1 MNVND
6 IRALFPILHQ
16 QVNGHPL
23 VYFDSAA
30 TSQKPLPVIEALD
43 RYYREYNSNVHRG
56 VHTLGTKA
64 TDAYEGAREKV
75 RRFLNAQS
83 AQEIIFTRGTTA
95 SLNLVA
101 SSYGRANVKEGDE
114 IVITYMEHHSN
125 LIPWQQL
132 AKQTGATLKYIPMQ
146 EDGTIDLRDVEAT
159 VTEAAK
165 IVAIAHVSNVLGTIN
180 PVREIARIAHKRGA
194 VVVVDA
200 AQSAP
205 HMKVDVQ
212 ELDCDFLALSGHK
225 MCGPTGI
232 GVLYGKKKWLE
243 QMEPVEFGGEMIDFV
258 ELYDSTWKE
267 LPWKFEGG
275 TPIIAGAIGLGAA
288 IDFLEQVGL
297 DAIAAHEHELAQYAL
312 ERLAGIDG
320 VTVYG
325 PKERA
330 GLVTFNIDGV
340 HPHDVATVLDA
351 EGIAIRAG
359 HHCAQPLMKWLGV
372 TATAG
377 RAFTFTI
384 RKRKSTGSSPHYR
397 KRRSTSAMSS
407 NHPLDQLYRQVIMDH
422 YKNPRNRG
430 VLEGTNVDVNMNN
443 PTCGD
448 RIHLTMKVEDG
459 KVADVKFEGEGC
471 SISMSSASMMTQ
483 AIKGKTVEE
492 ALRLAHIFS
501 DMIQGKEYDD
511 SVDLGDIEALQGVSK
526 FPARIKCATL
536 AWKALEKG
544 LHHH

>member
-232 GVLYGKKKWLE
+232 GVLYGKKKLLE

-372 TATAG
+372 TATA
-377 RAFTFTI
+377 RASF
-384 RKRKSTGSSPHYR
+384 Y
-397 KRRSTSAMSS
+397 
-407 NHPLDQLYRQVIMDH
+407 LYNTKEEI
-422 YKNPRNRG
+422 
-430 VLEGTNVDVNMNN
+430 
-443 PTCGD
+443 D
-448 RIHLTMKVEDG
+448 RFI
-459 KVADVKFEGEGC
+459 A
-471 SISMSSASMMTQ
+471 
-483 AIKGKTVEE
+483 
-492 ALRLAHIFS
+492 ALQKA
-501 DMIQGKEYDD
+501 KEYF
-511 SVDLGDIEALQGVSK
+511 SHV
-526 FPARIKCATL
+526 F
-536 AWKALEKG
+536 
-544 LHHH
+544 